1 MTAPLPT
8 PADVEGMRQRH
19 VPKGFGVAYCDP
31 CDAHWPCDAARLLAL
46 VDSQAEQIDRIDI
59 ERGEFLDEALRHK
72 LRAIERGLR
81 LAAVLAECD
90 RTEDYEHRRSLT
102 LSTLVDRIRRAATGE
117 AT

>member
-8 PADVEGMRQRH
+8 PGEVEEMRERH

-46 VDSQAEQIDRIDI
+46 VGNQATTLTEDKLYIDD
-59 ERGEFLDEALRHK
+59 LDA
-72 LRAIERGLR
+72 R

-102 LSTLVDRIRRAATGE
+102 LGTLVDRIRRAATGE